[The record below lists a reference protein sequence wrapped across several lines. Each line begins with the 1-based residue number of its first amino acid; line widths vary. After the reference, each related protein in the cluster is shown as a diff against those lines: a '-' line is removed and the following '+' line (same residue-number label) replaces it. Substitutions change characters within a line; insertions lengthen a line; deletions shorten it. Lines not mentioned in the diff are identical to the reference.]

1 MLWSK
6 LLQRNWFLRKQRTR
20 LCRVEHLQRQSL
32 AEDEKQRMRRQEWKV
47 RASGRREIYV
57 ILSNAV
63 GSPPRQQ
70 ALPAALRAKYEIG
83 EIALH

>member
-1 MLWSK
+1 MLRSE
-6 LLQRNWFLRKQRTR
+6 LLQSNWIMREQGAR
-20 LCRVEHLQRQSL
+20 LSGVEHLQRQSL
-32 AEDEKQRMRRQEWKV
+32 AEDEKQRMRRQEWTV